1 MSSRSLARAGLV
13 VGIAFLGSRL
23 LGWVRLVVI
32 GNVFGTDPDLAAY
45 FTAFRIPDLIY
56 QLVAAGAVAS
66 ALIPVLSELLA
77 RGEPSRAWRVASSVA
92 NLLLLGL
99 LVLSAVAF
107 AWAPDLVPWMFPGQ
121 DAHATEVT
129 VRMTRLMVLSPI
141 FLALG
146 SVASAVL
153 NTRGRFG
160 VAAMAPVVFNLAI
173 IGCAIVL
180 GPHLGID
187 ALAVGVVLG
196 SVLHLV
202 IQLPL
207 ASRVASYS
215 ARIDLRDD
223 ATRKAIWLM
232 VPRAI
237 GLGVTQITFLV
248 NTSLATTLGASAIIA
263 YTVAFTILQI
273 PLGVVGFPLG
283 VVLLPSLSHAIAE
296 GRLAD
301 FGVLLE
307 RSIRLVLW
315 LTIVIAAVGIALVGP
330 TVTILFGDSF
340 PAATLAQTADTL
352 AWFLLGVPAHS
363 LNVVL
368 ARAFYSAQDTRTP
381 VLVAIGSV
389 AVNVVVSVLTVGPM
403 GLSGLA
409 LGIALGGWFESIVLT
424 AILWRR
430 TGALPVRSI
439 GLGGVISLMG
449 ALIAAIVAP
458 LIDQQLVALLPG
470 LGPRVR
476 SLVELAVAGSAALA
490 VYLLYSRLMRVPELP
505 QSLRLAR
512 SALRRGGERGDV
524 G

>member
-1 MSSRSLARAGLV
+1 MTSRALARAGLV
-13 VGIAFLGSRL
+13 VSAAFLGSRI

-77 RGEPSRAWRVASSVA
+77 NGEPSRAWRVASSIA
-92 NLLLLGL
+92 NLLLIAL
-99 LVLSAVAF
+99 LLLAAAAF
-107 AWAPDLVPWMFPGQ
+107 LWAPQLVPWLFPGQ

-173 IGCAIVL
+173 IGCALLL
-180 GPHLGID
+180 GPVMGID

-207 ASRVASYS
+207 VSRVATYTP
-215 ARIDLRDD
+215 RIDLRDTS
-223 ATRKAIWLM
+223 TRAALWLM
-232 VPRAI
+232 LPRAI

-248 NTSLATTLGASAIIA
+248 NTSLATTLGASAVIA

-273 PLGVVGFPLG
+273 PLGLVGFPLG

-296 GRLAD
+296 GRMAD
-301 FGVLLE
+301 FRVLLE
-307 RSIRLVLW
+307 RSIRLVIW
-315 LTIVIAAVGIALVGP
+315 LTLVISTVGVVLVTP
-330 TVTILFGDSF
+330 TVSLLFGDSF
-340 PAATLAQTADTL
+340 PAATLALTAEAL

-363 LNVVL
+363 LNVIL

-389 AVNVVVSVLTVGPM
+389 VVNVVVSLLTVGSM
-403 GLSGLA
+403 GLAGLA
-409 LGIALGGWFESIVLT
+409 LGIALGGWFESVVLT
-424 AILWRR
+424 AILWHRVH
-430 TGALPVRSI
+430 GLPVRSI
-439 GLGGVISLMG
+439 VRGGVISLVG
-449 ALIAAIVAP
+449 ALLAAATAL
-458 LIDQQLVALLPG
+458 LIDGALTDPLGG

-476 SLVELAVAGSAALA
+476 SLVELLVAGLGALA

-512 SALRRGGERGDV
+512 SALRGGGGE
-524 G
+524 

>member
-1 MSSRSLARAGLV
+1 
-13 VGIAFLGSRL
+13 
-23 LGWVRLVVI
+23 
-32 GNVFGTDPDLAAY
+32 
-45 FTAFRIPDLIY
+45 
-56 QLVAAGAVAS
+56 
-66 ALIPVLSELLA
+66 
-77 RGEPSRAWRVASSVA
+77 
-92 NLLLLGL
+92 
-99 LVLSAVAF
+99 
-107 AWAPDLVPWMFPGQ
+107 
-121 DAHATEVT
+121 
-129 VRMTRLMVLSPI
+129 
-141 FLALG
+141 
-146 SVASAVL
+146 
-153 NTRGRFG
+153 
-160 VAAMAPVVFNLAI
+160 MAPVVFNLAI
-173 IGCAIVL
+173 IGCAILL

-207 ASRVASYS
+207 ASRVARYS

-232 VPRAI
+232 IPRAI

-248 NTSLATTLGASAIIA
+248 NTSLATTLGASAIVA

-340 PAATLAQTADTL
+340 PPATLALTADTL

-389 AVNVVVSVLTVGPM
+389 VVNVVVSVLTVGSM

-439 GLGGVISLMG
+439 GLGGVISCMG
-449 ALIAAIVAP
+449 ALIAAIVAL
-458 LIDQQLVALLPG
+458 LIDQQLVAMLTG

-476 SLVELAVAGSAALA
+476 SFVELAVAGSAALA